1 MRIRQSDVLYPELSY
16 KVMGVIFKVHNKLG
30 PGYQERYYQR
40 AIAQEFTE
48 QRIPFE
54 REVVVPLHYEGKS
67 VGRYFIDFVID
78 DKIAL
83 EIKRAGRYGFR
94 SRDIQQLFGYLRSL
108 HLKLG
113 ILSDLGGTKVRS
125 ERVVNFLEK

>member
-40 AIAQEFTE
+40 AITQEFTE

-54 REVVVPLHYEGKS
+54 REVVAPLHYEGKPI
-67 VGRYFIDFVID
+67 GRYFIDFVID

-113 ILSDLGGTKVRS
+113 ILADLGGTKVRS